1 MRISK
6 KSFSQTIFQLARIA
20 ASHGMKNTKAISQI
34 VVASALPRTVYNTKQ
49 TATAFCGEGGFLDS
63 DLKQSVRIA
72 LSNPEYVLGSLG
84 LLENS
89 RKNHTG
95 YMICCPWHSENSPS
109 CSVRVHPTDGTL
121 SIHCFGCGEGGDVFR
136 LIAASLGLDP
146 RNNFRDILDY
156 AGRLSGID
164 LKGSYDPSN
173 KPVRPVFVP
182 TVPVYPP
189 ENEVAEIWFNSAS
202 PCDIRPAREWFEIKQ
217 LSAGA
222 LAGYCRVIPKTMEL
236 PEWAKSS
243 GEKDGRKWNSDWIK
257 SGHRLLIPM
266 YDSGGKLRSLKA
278 RCLDVKSKMKNMMPR
293 GFSSKNLI
301 MADHVAH
308 GLLVNGNPDNDTYNV
323 VFCEGEVDFLVAL
336 QTRDSAPANTAVF
349 GVYSGGWS
357 KEHALRLG
365 KNITIFFFTDRDS
378 AGMKYKQ
385 DIAKTFLEAHRGV

>member
-1 MRISK
+1 MD
-6 KSFSQTIFQLARIA
+6 A
-20 ASHGMKNTKAISQI
+20 
-34 VVASALPRTVYNTKQ
+34 
-49 TATAFCGEGGFLDS
+49 
-63 DLKQSVRIA
+63 DLKQSVRLA

-121 SIHCFGCGEGGDVFR
+121 SVHCFGCGEGGDVFR
-136 LIAASLGLDP
+136 LIAAAHGLDP
-146 RNNFRDILDY
+146 RNNFKDILEY

-164 LKGSYDPSN
+164 ITRDYVKPAN
-173 KPVRPVFVP
+173 PVRPVFVP
-182 TVPVYPP
+182 AVPVYPP
-189 ENEVAEIWFNSAS
+189 EDQVAHLWFNSVG
-202 PCDIRPAREWFEIKQ
+202 PTMIRPARQWFEIKQ
-217 LSAGA
+217 LSGEI
-222 LAGYCRVIPKTMEL
+222 LSGYCRVIPKTMEL
-236 PEWAKSS
+236 PDWAKSG
-243 GEKDGRKWNSDWIK
+243 GETKDGRKWNSDWIK

-266 YDSGGKLRSLKA
+266 YDSNGNLRSLKA
-278 RCLDVKSKMKNMMPR
+278 RCLDVNSKMKNMMPK

-301 MADHVAH
+301 MADHVGH
-308 GLLVNGNPDNDTYNV
+308 GLLVNGNPNNDPYNV
-323 VFCEGEVDFLVAL
+323 VFCEGEVDFFVAL
-336 QTRDSAPANTAVF
+336 QTRDTAPENTAVF

-365 KNITIFFFTDRDS
+365 KNITLYFFTDRDT